1 MIVEKADYKTLR
13 AFPYTVFA
21 VLAATL
27 FIMVS
32 FALYSVLL
40 VNGEVTFYQLTNG
53 AYIVCYFLRYLSI
66 VACFVCLYRL
76 ADLSKWINLACIL
89 CVCYM
94 ISELL
99 SRVSKWLANVFKGSA
114 SVNLIALFINI
125 IPTLFVMMV
134 IVFMLNGICDIYK
147 DMGKEKEGKSYRRIK
162 PYWVMA
168 EFIQMIISAV
178 LTPLAYS
185 LADSVAL
192 LPVGVVII
200 VCELLYVIVSL
211 LIYLK
216 VKGFCYE
223 YYMYSYNSGR

>member
-1 MIVEKADYKTLR
+1 
-13 AFPYTVFA
+13 
-21 VLAATL
+21 
-27 FIMVS
+27 
-32 FALYSVLL
+32 
-40 VNGEVTFYQLTNG
+40 
-53 AYIVCYFLRYLSI
+53 
-66 VACFVCLYRL
+66 
-76 ADLSKWINLACIL
+76 
-89 CVCYM
+89 M

>member
-1 MIVEKADYKTLR
+1 
-13 AFPYTVFA
+13 
-21 VLAATL
+21 
-27 FIMVS
+27 
-32 FALYSVLL
+32 
-40 VNGEVTFYQLTNG
+40 
-53 AYIVCYFLRYLSI
+53 
-66 VACFVCLYRL
+66 
-76 ADLSKWINLACIL
+76 
-89 CVCYM
+89 
-94 ISELL
+94 
-99 SRVSKWLANVFKGSA
+99 
-114 SVNLIALFINI
+114 
-125 IPTLFVMMV
+125 
-134 IVFMLNGICDIYK
+134 
-147 DMGKEKEGKSYRRIK
+147 MGKEKEGKSYRRIK